1 MRENKKGNILKKKAG
16 LIGRISL
23 MIALLFTAIG
33 FSFIGNYKRSQE
45 KSSVAV
51 VKEIDGVGVV
61 DDSNI
66 VLSVTKVAVNANGA
80 TNPLDTD
87 SKHAFTNYVADG
99 PLYNDYYYRDIPDLE
114 NNQSRTIVKNGQFV
128 KLNNNKDGKVLD
140 SEPYYNF
147 VPQKGL
153 TSFESGI
160 NYYKIM
166 EVDGIAR
173 MELRSESSPIEGV
186 TYYKE
191 IEVKSKLE
199 VDKTVNSENFGD
211 KKAELYKVVGGNF
224 ISCSA
229 DTNFSSSTIY
239 YVSVTP
245 SAVDMQEA
253 ILITFGQ
260 ECFTDGKLYYPI
272 NSLFVEVYHN
282 GNQISVPTARSE
294 GYKRDFGFIIG
305 QDDDNEGYYK
315 VVVKSEYF
323 NQKGIK
329 ATDDIVFDFYLIN
342 DTTYTGSYVEEGNN
356 NEYSAKPS
364 LSLADGSEIG
374 SQNGKFIYNLG
385 SSSKEFPVLNYDYS
399 LYKMNYTHTLDG
411 ATAEYS
417 YTYKPELNQIEIV
430 KNYKKETTILDPINL
445 KKGFSSNNLV
455 LLFSEI
461 GDYEFSF
468 EYIYSGYPYDLPTSD
483 EKYKVIDNMN
493 ESLSSIKL
501 EINGFE
507 TSFSKKNYFGGAEMR
522 YLTLNTS
529 DKVYF
534 KVVDGYPRANVPAG
548 VDSLGIMYSESS
560 DVLKRTGVVTAAQDT
575 NILTQLSLKNSVSDY
590 EYLYK
595 NVLNKE
601 GQLSGNNIIENTSTN
616 PEANRVL
623 KILNELTYETTD
635 QNPVKLKSNTNF
647 LPFNKSKAGSIEQGS
662 FYIYSGNQKISS
674 STIFDYEQVDSPVD
688 ANIRNYYEFID
699 GNYIKTT
706 DTSVKASK
714 YYYQISNEID
724 CSQYDKV
731 LNKDHTKFKKYYEL
745 INGVYTKSDSI
756 EGNTYSDSKTYY
768 TLDKGYVAKY
778 TSDTSFNEAGYYLVF
793 LAVAEGDGDD
803 RKLTNYQVIA
813 FNNVLQDVSMS
824 TVECNEN
831 GDSIDKAVQ
840 NPEFTDDFVKLSWE
854 EPDVFEMGLTIKYYY
869 REYGNIF
876 TGVYTENDL
885 KNGTAVV
892 VSDRNIHTEIKDGK
906 TIKSCI
912 IGKEIGSQESG
923 KYLIVISNEKGNEW
937 TTSFTIDKQDIT
949 GISGYG
955 VFENDNSFSL
965 SKNPI
970 QGFITNTIEDVYGA
984 TISWNDKPSGAKVY
998 AKYQTISFVSNP
1010 DEIKEL
1016 LGEEGKITTNF
1027 KTNNDLD
1034 GSYDIFKPINNLVD
1048 EDNVLYPQGI
1058 YIFNFIDEAGNEAKY
1073 LLILDNT
1080 QTYFK
1085 VTENDKNG
1093 NKIENAV
1100 DPTYKNPVYRTA
1112 EWLQYNDVRLNIE
1125 VPKYK
1130 MIALDAT
1137 TMTKLEEEGFDDY
1150 INNNETLKSL
1160 FAEFA
1165 ESWYIQVKQNQV
1177 VEYNTNSKEI
1187 NNVSPINN
1195 LGTDMWLYI
1204 ESVDEANKSKI
1215 VWDYDHYETDY
1226 GTSVIRTY
1234 YIRGENQKYINSTN
1248 DITKSNSYIKV
1259 EINPD
1264 NSKGYV
1270 FFSSAQLTNYPNID
1284 TEQNIRLDTQA
1295 TLKTSHMTND
1305 NFVLFTWIMDIGG
1318 KYEVGEVKFDYYPLN
1333 LSQFNENYYFFDN
1346 SPSSVISKTVYSK
1359 DGVAL
1364 TTEQIKTDNQGN
1376 ERGFVTLNVENN
1388 MSQAG
1393 YYVVTR
1399 TYADTVKLDADSND
1413 VMEMKYHFIV
1423 DRNGI
1428 ISMVDG
1434 QEVGKYI
1441 HFGLLENETEFNDF
1455 SQYTSMTPS
1464 IFTIDGNDISYNPS
1478 LETNKLP
1485 AVVNIPIGK
1494 YNNSNGEYSDYY
1506 AGHLTFTMYFFDEY
1520 NQLGNGKKPYPLFKV
1535 QENLSSLKK
1544 ELINGDEVYYY
1555 PLNVR
1560 EYIQN
1565 LANLVASDSIWAT
1578 SGLRDFFT
1586 NSAIGNDWLCL
1597 PGDYV
1602 IVINDRAEGSSLPN
1616 SETIAFTIR
1625 QQAKPETPVYVT
1637 PDQNYST
1644 DSLPNETTIYSSQQ
1658 WIKVD
1663 FPTYDKENTD
1673 AQIYSVTYLGKTY
1686 TVGESDDDF
1695 TQSADGSKWTLKV
1708 NKMTDLSDLYKGEGK
1723 YTFSVKYKLINDN
1736 YKYCYVAYNNAGIKE
1751 SYYDNTYT
1759 VVIDRTAP
1767 VENVN
1772 NLIANDNIASN
1783 YGGNEIFEQAY
1794 YNNTANETTTY
1805 FVNRYA
1811 NYYKNGQDRSDI
1823 FAFVVT
1829 DDTDFNSTDVKE
1841 VRYKSF
1847 DIVSGNL
1854 SLPAVN
1860 LNGYE
1865 LIEKYSDLPTNGY
1878 FEILE
1883 TDNAGN
1889 TTQYVVL
1896 YLGSGVTDYDKIEI
1910 GLKASLVDGEKTL
1923 TISNLTEKD
1932 GSKKTLISY
1941 DEEKTNFVTLLSL
1954 SEDDLSLE
1962 LKGSPADRFYVMEIF
1977 KEISYRKIKIHEEK
1991 TNFNENN
1998 LHSVL
2003 VNTIKENGVGNYTV
2017 YIHSR
2022 SKRDTT
2028 GIDINYVEKVVD
2040 FDISNIVKTNALGN
2054 KYLDLAGANQFSENV
2069 TYYIQTIEYKRV
2081 GDSSFIKYEYKD
2093 GDYYDKDGKN
2103 VQGNIVKDLSG
2114 DYILITK
2121 DMFGRKLVYTFS
2133 TDKDAT
2139 EKIEG
2144 TLFRDGDVYYS
2155 YQPIDILYVDGLY
2168 ERDIEYTIDGGELK
2182 RIDSTELEKYYEAG
2196 HILFNGKTRTENGYR
2211 KLTFNPYY
2219 PKDTNTDGKIVR
2231 IKVTLSAEIEG
2242 LEQRFV
2248 YNICFDT
2255 RTGVVRLINTRN
2267 GIDQIINMFENS
2279 TDKSSWINTTMTSGI
2294 MNLTWLKNPSE
2305 NHKLKYFLY
2314 EKIDDSEQGWIDP
2327 IDLTNDQDNVYVI
2340 QTKDDDKG
2348 LYAFEVQV
2356 WSKDGSI
2363 YLGNKV
2369 YVFMVKSDT
2378 SDLFTVQSATKEYDS
2393 NSRLK
2398 DADYLAYIDYIK
2410 TSFGVSTLPSDMP
2423 LYIAN
2428 EELEVV
2434 EDSGQGVQELKY
2446 VIDYGG
2452 GYILTIYREYT
2463 TSYNQYLATL
2473 QVPVSPD
2480 LIDLDSLKVNNQEIT
2495 KDPVLLEGRDEV
2507 IDLTFTQSLPIG
2519 LEIAK
2524 KNLIRLEVWFNDEK
2538 VKDHFATN
2546 HEIYYEI
2553 KGSGLYTFKIYDI
2566 AGNCQIFE
2574 NEVDSFDVYAL
2585 SNNELALL
2593 MNGKAV
2599 IENGYFSQPVQIA
2612 VVKDGLYDSINVS
2625 ATRNGSVYS
2634 YSKVKQV
2641 YTFKDAGTY
2650 RVRIAAKYGDKT
2662 LTKTLI
2668 FTVVD
2673 PEVTSNSI
2681 NLSLLEQYQLVE
2693 VINENEGSNY
2703 VENVTDLFKTVLN
2716 KSSKGGFVTYEAL
2729 KEESDTGVFSGKQK
2743 FILTY
2748 KVSDGI
2754 YPDRTQTFEFSLS
2767 NEVPM
2772 IKCSLKPGESS
2783 NKKFTVTYNPG
2794 FIYEQIGKS
2803 SIFINDIEISINANS
2818 PKEIQN
2824 ITVTQK
2830 AAGSGEYTIRL
2841 VSGENVL
2848 FSQTVKLK
2856 APLNASSIIIIIVV
2870 SAVVIAGVVTFIL
2883 LRRKMRIR

>member
-1 MRENKKGNILKKKAG
+1 M
-16 LIGRISL
+16 
-23 MIALLFTAIG
+23 
-33 FSFIGNYKRSQE
+33 
-45 KSSVAV
+45 
-51 VKEIDGVGVV
+51 
-61 DDSNI
+61 
-66 VLSVTKVAVNANGA
+66 
-80 TNPLDTD
+80 
-87 SKHAFTNYVADG
+87 
-99 PLYNDYYYRDIPDLE
+99 
-114 NNQSRTIVKNGQFV
+114 
-128 KLNNNKDGKVLD
+128 
-140 SEPYYNF
+140 
-147 VPQKGL
+147 
-153 TSFESGI
+153 
-160 NYYKIM
+160 
-166 EVDGIAR
+166 
-173 MELRSESSPIEGV
+173 
-186 TYYKE
+186 
-191 IEVKSKLE
+191 
-199 VDKTVNSENFGD
+199 
-211 KKAELYKVVGGNF
+211 
-224 ISCSA
+224 
-229 DTNFSSSTIY
+229 
-239 YVSVTP
+239 
-245 SAVDMQEA
+245 
-253 ILITFGQ
+253 
-260 ECFTDGKLYYPI
+260 
-272 NSLFVEVYHN
+272 
-282 GNQISVPTARSE
+282 
-294 GYKRDFGFIIG
+294 
-305 QDDDNEGYYK
+305 
-315 VVVKSEYF
+315 
-323 NQKGIK
+323 
-329 ATDDIVFDFYLIN
+329 
-342 DTTYTGSYVEEGNN
+342 
-356 NEYSAKPS
+356 
-364 LSLADGSEIG
+364 
-374 SQNGKFIYNLG
+374 
-385 SSSKEFPVLNYDYS
+385 
-399 LYKMNYTHTLDG
+399 
-411 ATAEYS
+411 
-417 YTYKPELNQIEIV
+417 
-430 KNYKKETTILDPINL
+430 
-445 KKGFSSNNLV
+445 
-455 LLFSEI
+455 
-461 GDYEFSF
+461 
-468 EYIYSGYPYDLPTSD
+468 
-483 EKYKVIDNMN
+483 
-493 ESLSSIKL
+493 
-501 EINGFE
+501 
-507 TSFSKKNYFGGAEMR
+507 
-522 YLTLNTS
+522 
-529 DKVYF
+529 
-534 KVVDGYPRANVPAG
+534 
-548 VDSLGIMYSESS
+548 
-560 DVLKRTGVVTAAQDT
+560 
-575 NILTQLSLKNSVSDY
+575 
-590 EYLYK
+590 
-595 NVLNKE
+595 
-601 GQLSGNNIIENTSTN
+601 
-616 PEANRVL
+616 
-623 KILNELTYETTD
+623 
-635 QNPVKLKSNTNF
+635 
-647 LPFNKSKAGSIEQGS
+647 
-662 FYIYSGNQKISS
+662 
-674 STIFDYEQVDSPVD
+674 
-688 ANIRNYYEFID
+688 
-699 GNYIKTT
+699 
-706 DTSVKASK
+706 
-714 YYYQISNEID
+714 
-724 CSQYDKV
+724 
-731 LNKDHTKFKKYYEL
+731 
-745 INGVYTKSDSI
+745 
-756 EGNTYSDSKTYY
+756 
-768 TLDKGYVAKY
+768 
-778 TSDTSFNEAGYYLVF
+778 
-793 LAVAEGDGDD
+793 
-803 RKLTNYQVIA
+803 
-813 FNNVLQDVSMS
+813 
-824 TVECNEN
+824 
-831 GDSIDKAVQ
+831 
-840 NPEFTDDFVKLSWE
+840 
-854 EPDVFEMGLTIKYYY
+854 
-869 REYGNIF
+869 
-876 TGVYTENDL
+876 
-885 KNGTAVV
+885 
-892 VSDRNIHTEIKDGK
+892 
-906 TIKSCI
+906 
-912 IGKEIGSQESG
+912 
-923 KYLIVISNEKGNEW
+923 
-937 TTSFTIDKQDIT
+937 
-949 GISGYG
+949 
-955 VFENDNSFSL
+955 
-965 SKNPI
+965 
-970 QGFITNTIEDVYGA
+970 
-984 TISWNDKPSGAKVY
+984 
-998 AKYQTISFVSNP
+998 
-1010 DEIKEL
+1010 
-1016 LGEEGKITTNF
+1016 
-1027 KTNNDLD
+1027 
-1034 GSYDIFKPINNLVD
+1034 
-1048 EDNVLYPQGI
+1048 
-1058 YIFNFIDEAGNEAKY
+1058 
-1073 LLILDNT
+1073 
-1080 QTYFK
+1080 
-1085 VTENDKNG
+1085 
-1093 NKIENAV
+1093 
-1100 DPTYKNPVYRTA
+1100 
-1112 EWLQYNDVRLNIE
+1112 
-1125 VPKYK
+1125 
-1130 MIALDAT
+1130 
-1137 TMTKLEEEGFDDY
+1137 
-1150 INNNETLKSL
+1150 
-1160 FAEFA
+1160 
-1165 ESWYIQVKQNQV
+1165 
-1177 VEYNTNSKEI
+1177 
-1187 NNVSPINN
+1187 
-1195 LGTDMWLYI
+1195 
-1204 ESVDEANKSKI
+1204 
-1215 VWDYDHYETDY
+1215 
-1226 GTSVIRTY
+1226 
-1234 YIRGENQKYINSTN
+1234 
-1248 DITKSNSYIKV
+1248 
-1259 EINPD
+1259 
-1264 NSKGYV
+1264 
-1270 FFSSAQLTNYPNID
+1270 
-1284 TEQNIRLDTQA
+1284 
-1295 TLKTSHMTND
+1295 
-1305 NFVLFTWIMDIGG
+1305 
-1318 KYEVGEVKFDYYPLN
+1318 
-1333 LSQFNENYYFFDN
+1333 
-1346 SPSSVISKTVYSK
+1346 
-1359 DGVAL
+1359 
-1364 TTEQIKTDNQGN
+1364 
-1376 ERGFVTLNVENN
+1376 
-1388 MSQAG
+1388 
-1393 YYVVTR
+1393 
-1399 TYADTVKLDADSND
+1399 
-1413 VMEMKYHFIV
+1413 
-1423 DRNGI
+1423 
-1428 ISMVDG
+1428 
-1434 QEVGKYI
+1434 
-1441 HFGLLENETEFNDF
+1441 
-1455 SQYTSMTPS
+1455 
-1464 IFTIDGNDISYNPS
+1464 
-1478 LETNKLP
+1478 
-1485 AVVNIPIGK
+1485 
-1494 YNNSNGEYSDYY
+1494 
-1506 AGHLTFTMYFFDEY
+1506 
-1520 NQLGNGKKPYPLFKV
+1520 
-1535 QENLSSLKK
+1535 
-1544 ELINGDEVYYY
+1544 
-1555 PLNVR
+1555 
-1560 EYIQN
+1560 
-1565 LANLVASDSIWAT
+1565 
-1578 SGLRDFFT
+1578 
-1586 NSAIGNDWLCL
+1586 
-1597 PGDYV
+1597 
-1602 IVINDRAEGSSLPN
+1602 
-1616 SETIAFTIR
+1616 
-1625 QQAKPETPVYVT
+1625 
-1637 PDQNYST
+1637 
-1644 DSLPNETTIYSSQQ
+1644 
-1658 WIKVD
+1658 
-1663 FPTYDKENTD
+1663 
-1673 AQIYSVTYLGKTY
+1673 
-1686 TVGESDDDF
+1686 
-1695 TQSADGSKWTLKV
+1695 
-1708 NKMTDLSDLYKGEGK
+1708 
-1723 YTFSVKYKLINDN
+1723 
-1736 YKYCYVAYNNAGIKE
+1736 
-1751 SYYDNTYT
+1751 
-1759 VVIDRTAP
+1759 IDRTAP

-1896 YLGSGVTDYDKIEI
+1896 YLGSDVTDYDKIEI

-1932 GSKKTLISY
+1932 ENKKTLISY

-1998 LHSVL
+1998 LHRVL
-2003 VNTIKENGVGNYTV
+2003 VNTIKENGVGNYTI

-2182 RIDSTELEKYYEAG
+2182 RIASTELEKYYEAG
-2196 HILFNGKTRTENGYR
+2196 HILFDGKTRTENGYR

-2267 GIDQIINMFENS
+2267 GIDQTINMFENS

-2348 LYAFEVQV
+2348 LYAFQVQV

-2398 DADYLAYIDYIK
+2398 DADYLAYIDDIK
-2410 TSFGVSTLPSDMP
+2410 TNFGVSTLPSDMP

-2681 NLSLLEQYQLVE
+2681 NLSLLEQYQLIE

-2729 KEESDTGVFSGKQK
+2729 KEENDTGVFSGKQK

-2767 NEVPM
+2767 NEVPT

-2841 VSGENVL
+2841 VSGENIL